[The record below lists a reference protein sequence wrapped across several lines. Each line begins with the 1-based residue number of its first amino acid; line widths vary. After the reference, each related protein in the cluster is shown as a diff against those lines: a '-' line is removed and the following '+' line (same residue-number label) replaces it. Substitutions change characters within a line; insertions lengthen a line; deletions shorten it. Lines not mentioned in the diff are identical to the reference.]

1 MAIYNFRR
9 LSMPTK
15 LLSIVSLV
23 GVGIV
28 GRLIPH
34 IPNATPITAVTLTA
48 SKYVGRLSAILIP
61 IITMLITDAIIG
73 FYDWRIL
80 IGVYASFMLISIL
93 GIIARK
99 YPKIL
104 PTSFVLLSASLFFF
118 LVTNFSVWLF
128 SPWYEKSISG
138 LLYCYTLGLPFLR
151 NMLLGDISYAL
162 ALFGVFEGIKI
173 LQTREHPTL
182 KSAWEF
188 TPTKY

>member
-1 MAIYNFRR
+1 
-9 LSMPTK
+9 MPTK
-15 LLSIVSLV
+15 LLTMVSLV

-34 IPNATPITAVTLTA
+34 IPNATPITAVTLMA

-61 IITMLITDAIIG
+61 IVTMLITDAIIG

-80 IGVYASFMLISIL
+80 VSVYASFMLISLI
-93 GIIARK
+93 GIIAQK
-99 YPKIL
+99 YPKLL
-104 PTSFVLLSASLFFF
+104 PMGFVLISASLLFF
-118 LVTNFSVWLF
+118 LVSNFSVWLF
-128 SPWYEKSISG
+128 SPWYEKSLSG
-138 LLYCYTLGLPFLR
+138 LIYCYTLGLPFLR

-162 ALFGVFEGIKI
+162 ALFGAFEGIKI
-173 LQTREHPTL
+173 LQTRKHVAL

>member
-1 MAIYNFRR
+1 
-9 LSMPTK
+9 
-15 LLSIVSLV
+15 
-23 GVGIV
+23 
-28 GRLIPH
+28 
-34 IPNATPITAVTLTA
+34 
-48 SKYVGRLSAILIP
+48 
-61 IITMLITDAIIG
+61 MLITDAIIG

-138 LLYCYTLGLPFLR
+138 LMYCYTLGLPFLR

-173 LQTREHPTL
+173 LQTKKSITL
-182 KSAWEF
+182 KNAWKF

>member
-1 MAIYNFRR
+1 
-9 LSMPTK
+9 MPSK
-15 LLSIVSLV
+15 LLSIISLI

-80 IGVYASFMLISIL
+80 VSVYASFMLISLI
-93 GIIARK
+93 GIIAQK
-99 YPKIL
+99 YPKLL
-104 PTSFVLLSASLFFF
+104 PMGFVLISASLLFF
-118 LVTNFSVWLF
+118 LVSNFSVWLF

-138 LLYCYTLGLPFLR
+138 LMYCYTLGLPFLR

-162 ALFGVFEGIKI
+162 ALFGAFEGIKI
-173 LQTREHPTL
+173 LRTRKHITL

>member
-1 MAIYNFRR
+1 MVLCNFKRIIM
-9 LSMPTK
+9 LTK
-15 LLSIVSLV
+15 LLSVVSLI

-48 SKYVGRLSAILIP
+48 SKYVGRLPAILVP

-80 IGVYASFMLISIL
+80 ISVYASFLFISLL

-99 YPKIL
+99 YPNLL
-104 PTSFVLLSASLFFF
+104 PTSFVLLSASLLFF

-138 LLYCYTLGLPFLR
+138 LVYCYTLGLPFLR

-162 ALFGVFEGIKI
+162 ALFGVFEGVKI
-173 LQTREHPTL
+173 LQTKKLLTL
-182 KSAWEF
+182 KNTQIRKNA
-188 TPTKY
+188 